1 MKACL
6 LRIHGK
12 VQGVYYRDSAVAR
25 AHELGVAGWVRNR
38 VDGTVEAWVEGEP
51 LAVAE
56 FVEWAHQGPQAARVD
71 RVDASDV
78 TAEAAEGFERKPT
91 L

>member
-12 VQGVYYRDSAVAR
+12 VQGVYYRDTAVAR
-25 AHELGVAGWVRNR
+25 ARELGVAGWVRNR

-51 LAVAE
+51 SAVAG
-56 FVEWAHQGPQAARVD
+56 FVEWAHQGPLSARVD
-71 RVDASDV
+71 RVDASEV
-78 TAEAAEGFERKPT
+78 SAEAVEGFERKPT